1 MHLLE
6 HFTEKK
12 VASFTEFDIFHPVPP
27 SGPEVLYFIHLQRPL
42 EYLQY
47 LQFLDFEYLLML
59 S

>member
-1 MHLLE
+1 MHFLE

-12 VASFTEFDIFHPVPP
+12 AITEFDIFHPAPP
-27 SGPEVLYFIHLQRPL
+27 SEPEVLYFSHLQHPL

-47 LQFLDFEYLLML
+47 LQLLDLEYLLML